1 MAEAIALLIRDFT
14 DEQWRGFIRS
24 AWAARM
30 DYTKYRDLLKRATE
44 LNGKIADGVETLAK
58 LIRQFADTGVNV
70 PNEFYSIPAL
80 LEETDNYDDLLM
92 WRSMRPHILG
102 DPPRDDVPE
111 AGPAEESNEP
121 PTVKIVV
128 QGVGPVDKVEIDPE
142 EASRNGLR
150 YAWGTAPDFPAL
162 LDTVAKAA
170 RRFKPSATGMIG
182 AAIESQKKNASIEYL
197 RAFKNHLTDVYGL
210 ELTLP
215 IMQAMAIVANIVI
228 NQSEVDVT
236 YDDVRHALG
245 KPKQKRQEDF

>member
-24 AWAARM
+24 AWAARL

-58 LIRQFADTGVNV
+58 LIRQFADTGFNA

-92 WRSMRPHILG
+92 WRSMRRHILG

-111 AGPAEESNEP
+111 AGPAEEGDKP
-121 PTVKIVV
+121 PTVKIMV
-128 QGVGPVDKVEIDPE
+128 QGVGPVDKVEIYPE

-170 RRFKPSATGMIG
+170 RRFEPSATGMIG
-182 AAIESQKKNASIEYL
+182 AAIESRQRNLKTEYL
-197 RAFKNHLTDVYGL
+197 RAFGHHLTDIYNFA
-210 ELTLP
+210 LTTP
-215 IMQAMAIVANIVI
+215 IMQAMAIVANVVI

-236 YDDVRHALG
+236 YDDVRKSLAQLG
-245 KPKQKRQEDF
+245 G